1 MNMNLENVTI
11 GQVIAIFVVLEA
23 IGKGIGWLLTPYK
36 RRQEKDKTI
45 VDRIKEAEQHLDN
58 DNKRLTTLEADTK
71 QILWAV
77 NALLGHAIDNNH
89 TGEMAKAKEELDKYL
104 IKR

>member
-1 MNMNLENVTI
+1 MNIEGVTLAE
-11 GQVIAIFVVLEA
+11 IAAVFVVLQT
-23 IGKGIGWLLTPYK
+23 ISKGIEWALTPYRK
-36 RRQEKDKTI
+36 RQEKDKTI